1 MSCQSVVKDSVN
13 HINDDIIIDRILDG
27 DKSQYKVLIDKY
39 KGYAFTLAF
48 NVLNNREDAEEA
60 AQDSFIKAFKNLQ
73 KFNRQSK
80 FSTWFYRIVTNTAIT
95 KGRKN
100 RVVSVDI
107 NEARTIGSTARSS
120 VEMDDQKKFVR
131 QGLAQLSDQDKTM
144 LSLFYL
150 KELSLEEISE
160 VTDLKT
166 NLIKVKLYRA
176 RKRLATQLKTMLN
189 EEALNL

>member
-1 MSCQSVVKDSVN
+1 MN